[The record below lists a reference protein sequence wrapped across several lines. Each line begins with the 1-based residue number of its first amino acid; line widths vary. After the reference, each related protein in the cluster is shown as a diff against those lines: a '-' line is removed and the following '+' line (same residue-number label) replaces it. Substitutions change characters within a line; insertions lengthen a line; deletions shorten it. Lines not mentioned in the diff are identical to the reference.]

1 MVDFLSTI
9 WFNMTNTPNNFS
21 MIRIGKITAFF
32 TLLCM
37 ALVSMAQQPQ
47 MPSIPTDPNVRIGKL
62 DNGLTYYI
70 RHNELP
76 EDRADFYI
84 AQKVGSILEEENQ
97 RGLAHFLE
105 HMCFNGTTNVPC
117 KGIINWLESIGV
129 KFGENLNAYTSIDET
144 VYNIDNVPVIR
155 DGIVD
160 SCLLILHDWAND
172 LTLAEAEID
181 NERGVIHEEWRT
193 GQGAMMRMYEQALP
207 KAFEGSK
214 YGHRLPIGTIEVI
227 DNFPYQ
233 ALRDYYEKWYRPDQ
247 QGIVVVG
254 DIDVDKVEAKIKE
267 IFSPIKMPANAAER
281 VYEQVPDNKEP
292 IITIAKD
299 KEQPTTMIYIWH
311 KHPATP
317 NEAKGNMG
325 YLVQNYMFSM
335 IESMLNARLE
345 ELRQSAN
352 PPFIAAAA
360 EESDFLLAKTTKAF
374 AGLAISKEDGIP
386 TAISTLVREIERARK
401 FGFTSSEYARAKA
414 DYLRAL
420 ESAYNER
427 DKMKNDEYVQEY
439 VNHFLNN
446 EPIPGIEAEYAIMN
460 QLVPNIPIEAINSIL
475 PQLIKDENIVIN
487 VFGPDKE
494 AMVYP
499 TEAEILKILQDTK
512 AEEITAYEDN
522 VSDEPLMKEVP
533 KAGKIVKTEEGP
545 FGSTALTLS
554 NGVRVVI
561 KNTDFKADEIRMT
574 AFSPGGNSVFGT
586 NEPLQVKMLN
596 SVAGLGGLG
605 NFSNVDL
612 EKVLAGKKVSIS
624 ASINGLT
631 ERVSGSCSP
640 KDLETLMQLVY
651 LTFTAP
657 RMDDAAFESFKQR
670 TKASLANQEA
680 NPMTALTDTLQ
691 KELYGNHPMAGRI
704 KSEMIDQID
713 YNRIMEMYKDRF
725 KEAGDFTFLF
735 VGNIKLEEAK
745 PLIETYLGGLPTINR
760 KENFKDIEMDIRKG
774 THKNVFEKQMETPK
788 ATVIS
793 VISGHCD
800 FTPKNNLL
808 MSMLSQTMN
817 MVYIETIREKEGAS
831 YGVSAMGQMNCYPK
845 PEAIFQIYFD
855 TDPAKREKM
864 EQIVMAELQ
873 KVAQEGPRPEH
884 LAKVKEYMLKQY
896 TESIKENGYWLNQL
910 HEYYFS
916 NIDMNTNY
924 EKLVNEMTAEDVKN
938 FTKALLDQGNI
949 IEVTMTAEGTK

>member
-1 MVDFLSTI
+1 
-9 WFNMTNTPNNFS
+9 MTNF
-21 MIRIGKITAFF
+21 MKRLF
-32 TLLCM
+32 TTF
-37 ALVSMAQQPQ
+37 LVVGSVVLASAQQQPQ
-47 MPSIPTDPNVRIGKL
+47 MPPIPIDPNVRIGKL

-76 EDRADFYI
+76 ENRADFYI

-105 HMCFNGTTNVPC
+105 HMCFNGTTNFPG
-117 KGIINWLESIGV
+117 KGIINWLETIGV
-129 KFGENLNAYTSIDET
+129 RFGENLNAYTSIDET
-144 VYNIDNVPVIR
+144 VYNINNVPVTR

-172 LTLAEAEID
+172 LTLDPKEID

-233 ALRDYYEKWYRPDQ
+233 ALRDYYEKWYRPDK

-267 IFSPIKMPANAAER
+267 IFSPIEMPANAAER

-317 NEAKGNMG
+317 NEAKGQLS
-325 YLVQNYMFSM
+325 YLVQNYMLSM

-345 ELRQSAN
+345 ELRQGAN
-352 PPFIAAAA
+352 PPFINAG
-360 EESDFLLAKTTKAF
+360 SGNNDFLLAKTVEAF
-374 AGLAISKEDGIP
+374 ACIAISKDDGIP
-386 TAISTLVREIERARK
+386 TALATLIREIERARK
-401 FGFTSSEYARAKA
+401 FGFTASEYARAKA
-414 DYLRAL
+414 DYLRGL

-427 DKMKNDEYVQEY
+427 DKMKNNQYVQEY
-439 VNHFLNN
+439 VRHFIDN
-446 EPIPGIEAEYAIMN
+446 EPIPGIETEYALMN
-460 QLVPNIPIEAINSIL
+460 QLAPNIPVEAINSIL

-487 VFGPDKE
+487 IFGPDKE
-494 AMVYP
+494 GMVYP
-499 TEAEILKILQDTK
+499 TEAEILDILNKTK
-512 AEEITAYEDN
+512 AEEITAYVDK
-522 VSDEPLMKEVP
+522 VSDEPLMKETP

-554 NGVRVVI
+554 NGVRVVV
-561 KNTDFKADEIRMT
+561 KNTDFKADEIRMR
-574 AFSPGGNSVFGT
+574 AFSPGGTSVFGT
-586 NEPLQVKMLN
+586 KEALQIKMLN
-596 SVAGLGGLG
+596 AVAGLGGLG

-612 EKVLAGKKVSIS
+612 EKVLAGKK
-624 ASINGLT
+624 ASINASVSDLSEGLN
-631 ERVSGSCSP
+631 GSCSP
-640 KDLETLMQLVY
+640 KDLETMLQLVY
-651 LTFTAP
+651 LSFTAP
-657 RMDDAAFESFKQR
+657 RMDNDAFESFKQR
-670 TKASLANQEA
+670 TKAALANLEA
-680 NPMTALTDTLQ
+680 DPSMALTDTLQ
-691 KELYGNHPMAGRI
+691 REMYGNHPMAGRV
-704 KSEMIDQID
+704 KADMIDQTD

-735 VGNIKLEEAK
+735 VGNINLEEAK

-760 KENFKDIEMDIRKG
+760 KENYQDIKLDIQKG
-774 THKNVFEKQMETPK
+774 TRKNLFEKQMETPK

-793 VISGHCD
+793 IISGDCEYNL
-800 FTPKNNLL
+800 KNNLL
-808 MSMLSQTMN
+808 MTMLSQTMS
-817 MVYIETIREKEGAS
+817 MVYLETVREKEGAS
-831 YGVSAMGQMNCYPK
+831 YGVSAYGQLSRGTK
-845 PEAIFQIYFD
+845 DEAFFQIYFD

-864 EQIVMAELQ
+864 EQIVMTELQ
-873 KVAQEGPRPEH
+873 KVANEGPRPEH
-884 LAKVKEYMLKQY
+884 LAKVKEFLLKKHI
-896 TESIKENGYWLNQL
+896 ENVKENSYWLGQL
-910 HEYYFS
+910 NNYYWY
-916 NIDMNTNY
+916 NTDMNTNY
-924 EKLVNEMTAEDVKN
+924 EQLVNELTVEDVKI

-949 IEVTMTAEGTK
+949 IEVTMTAKEAK

>member
-1 MVDFLSTI
+1 
-9 WFNMTNTPNNFS
+9 MTNF
-21 MIRIGKITAFF
+21 MKRLF
-32 TLLCM
+32 TTF
-37 ALVSMAQQPQ
+37 LVVGSVVLASAQQQPQ
-47 MPSIPTDPNVRIGKL
+47 LPPIPIDPNVRIGKL

-76 EDRADFYI
+76 EKRADFYI

-105 HMCFNGTTNVPC
+105 HMCFNGTTNFPG
-117 KGIINWLESIGV
+117 KGIINWLETIGV
-129 KFGENLNAYTSIDET
+129 RFGENLNAYTSIDET
-144 VYNIDNVPVIR
+144 VYNINNVPVTR

-172 LTLAEAEID
+172 LTLDPKEID

-267 IFSPIKMPANAAER
+267 IFSPIEMPANAAER

-317 NEAKGNMG
+317 NEAKGQLS
-325 YLVQNYMFSM
+325 YLVQNYMLSM

-345 ELRQSAN
+345 ELRQGAN
-352 PPFIAAAA
+352 PPFINAG
-360 EESDFLLAKTTKAF
+360 SGNNDFLLAKTVEAF
-374 AGLAISKEDGIP
+374 ACIAISKDDGIP
-386 TAISTLVREIERARK
+386 TALATLIREIERARK
-401 FGFTSSEYARAKA
+401 FGFTASEYARAKA
-414 DYLRAL
+414 DYLRGL

-427 DKMKNDEYVQEY
+427 DKMKNNQYVQEY
-439 VNHFLNN
+439 VRHFIDN
-446 EPIPGIEAEYAIMN
+446 EPIPGIETEYALMN
-460 QLVPNIPIEAINSIL
+460 QLAPNIPVEAINSIL

-487 VFGPDKE
+487 IFGPDKE
-494 AMVYP
+494 GMVYP
-499 TEAEILKILQDTK
+499 TEAEILDILNKTK
-512 AEEITAYEDN
+512 AEEITAYVDK
-522 VSDEPLMKEVP
+522 VSDEPLMKETP

-554 NGVRVVI
+554 NGVRVVV
-561 KNTDFKADEIRMT
+561 KNTDFKADEIRMR
-574 AFSPGGNSVFGT
+574 AFSPGGTSVFGT
-586 NEPLQVKMLN
+586 KEALQIKMLN
-596 SVAGLGGLG
+596 AVAGLGGLG

-612 EKVLAGKKVSIS
+612 EKVLAGKK
-624 ASINGLT
+624 ASINASVSDLSEGLN
-631 ERVSGSCSP
+631 GSCSP
-640 KDLETLMQLVY
+640 KDLETMLQLVY
-651 LTFTAP
+651 LSFTAP
-657 RMDDAAFESFKQR
+657 RMDNDAFESFKQR
-670 TKASLANQEA
+670 TKAALANQEA
-680 NPMTALTDTLQ
+680 DPSMALTDTLQ
-691 KELYGNHPMAGRI
+691 REMYGNHPMAGRV
-704 KSEMIDQID
+704 KADMIDQTD

-735 VGNIKLEEAK
+735 VGNINLEEAK

-760 KENFKDIEMDIRKG
+760 KENYQDIKLDIQKG
-774 THKNVFEKQMETPK
+774 TRKNLFEKQMETPK

-793 VISGHCD
+793 IISGDCEYNL
-800 FTPKNNLL
+800 KNNLL
-808 MSMLSQTMN
+808 MTMLSQTMS
-817 MVYIETIREKEGAS
+817 MVYLETVREKEGAS
-831 YGVSAMGQMNCYPK
+831 YGVSAYGQLSRGTK
-845 PEAIFQIYFD
+845 DEAFFQIYFD

-864 EQIVMAELQ
+864 EQIVMTELQ
-873 KVAQEGPRPEH
+873 KVANEGPRPEH
-884 LAKVKEYMLKQY
+884 LAKVKEFLLKKHI
-896 TESIKENGYWLNQL
+896 ENVKENSYWLGQL
-910 HEYYFS
+910 NNYYWY
-916 NIDMNTNY
+916 NTDMNTNY
-924 EKLVNEMTAEDVKN
+924 EQLVNELTVEDVKN

-949 IEVTMTAEGTK
+949 IEVTMTAKEAK

>member
-1 MVDFLSTI
+1 
-9 WFNMTNTPNNFS
+9 MTNF
-21 MIRIGKITAFF
+21 MKRLF
-32 TLLCM
+32 TTF
-37 ALVSMAQQPQ
+37 LVVGSVVLASAQQQPQ
-47 MPSIPTDPNVRIGKL
+47 MPPIPIDPNVRIGKL

-76 EDRADFYI
+76 ENRADFYI

-105 HMCFNGTTNVPC
+105 HMCFNGTTNFPG
-117 KGIINWLESIGV
+117 KGIINWLETIGV
-129 KFGENLNAYTSIDET
+129 RFGENLNAYTSIDET
-144 VYNIDNVPVIR
+144 VYNINNVPVTR

-172 LTLAEAEID
+172 LTLDPKEID

-267 IFSPIKMPANAAER
+267 IFSPIEMPANAAER

-317 NEAKGNMG
+317 NEAKGQLS
-325 YLVQNYMFSM
+325 YLVQNYMLSM

-345 ELRQSAN
+345 ELRQGAN
-352 PPFIAAAA
+352 PPFINAG
-360 EESDFLLAKTTKAF
+360 SGNNDFLLAKTVEAF
-374 AGLAISKEDGIP
+374 AGIAISKDDGIP
-386 TAISTLVREIERARK
+386 TALATLIREIERARK
-401 FGFTSSEYARAKA
+401 FGFTASEYARAKA
-414 DYLRAL
+414 DYLRGL

-427 DKMKNDEYVQEY
+427 DKMKNNQYVQEY
-439 VNHFLNN
+439 VRHFIDN
-446 EPIPGIEAEYAIMN
+446 EPIPGIETEYALMN
-460 QLVPNIPIEAINSIL
+460 QLAPNIPVEAINSIL

-487 VFGPDKE
+487 IFGPDKE
-494 AMVYP
+494 GMVYP
-499 TEAEILKILQDTK
+499 TEAEILDILNKTK
-512 AEEITAYEDN
+512 AEEITAYVDK
-522 VSDEPLMKEVP
+522 VSDEPLMKETP
-533 KAGKIVKTEEGP
+533 KAGKIIKTEEGP

-554 NGVRVVI
+554 NGIRVVV
-561 KNTDFKADEIRMT
+561 KNTDFKADEIRMR
-574 AFSPGGNSVFGT
+574 AFSPGGTSVFGT
-586 NEPLQVKMLN
+586 KEALQIKMLN
-596 SVAGLGGLG
+596 AVAGLGGLG

-612 EKVLAGKKVSIS
+612 EKVLAGKKASVNASVSDLS
-624 ASINGLT
+624 EGLN
-631 ERVSGSCSP
+631 GSCSP
-640 KDLETLMQLVY
+640 KDLETMLQLVY
-651 LTFTAP
+651 LSFTAP
-657 RMDDAAFESFKQR
+657 RMDNDAFESFKQR
-670 TKASLANQEA
+670 TKAALANQEA
-680 NPMTALTDTLQ
+680 DPSMALTDTLQ
-691 KELYGNHPMAGRI
+691 REMYGNHPMAGRV
-704 KSEMIDQID
+704 KADMIDQTD

-735 VGNIKLEEAK
+735 VGNINLEEAK

-760 KENFKDIEMDIRKG
+760 KENYQDIKLDIQKG
-774 THKNVFEKQMETPK
+774 TRKNLFEKQMETPK

-793 VISGHCD
+793 IISGDCEYNL
-800 FTPKNNLL
+800 KNNLL
-808 MSMLSQTMN
+808 MTMLSQTMS
-817 MVYIETIREKEGAS
+817 MVYLETVREKEGAS
-831 YGVSAMGQMNCYPK
+831 YGVSAYGQLSRGTK
-845 PEAIFQIYFD
+845 DEAFFQIYFD

-864 EQIVMAELQ
+864 EQIVMTELQ
-873 KVAQEGPRPEH
+873 KVANEGPRPEH
-884 LAKVKEYMLKQY
+884 LAKVKEFLLKKHI
-896 TESIKENGYWLNQL
+896 ENVKENGYWLGQL
-910 HEYYFS
+910 NNYYWY
-916 NIDMNTNY
+916 NTDMNTNY
-924 EKLVNEMTAEDVKN
+924 EQLVNELTVEDVKN

-949 IEVTMTAEGTK
+949 IEVTMTAKEAK

>member
-1 MVDFLSTI
+1 
-9 WFNMTNTPNNFS
+9 MT
-21 MIRIGKITAFF
+21 GKLKRLFT
-32 TLLCM
+32 TLLVLGSVVI
-37 ALVSMAQQPQ
+37 ASAQQQPQ
-47 MPSIPTDPNVRIGKL
+47 MPPIPTDPNVRIGKL
-62 DNGLTYYI
+62 ENGLTYYI

-105 HMCFNGTTNVPC
+105 HMCFNGTTNFPG
-117 KGIINWLESIGV
+117 KGIINWLETIGV
-129 KFGENLNAYTSIDET
+129 RFGENLNAYTSIDET
-144 VYNIDNVPVIR
+144 VYNINNVPVIR

-233 ALRDYYEKWYRPDQ
+233 ALRDYYETWYRPDQ

-267 IFSPIKMPANAAER
+267 LFSPIQMPANAPER
-281 VYEQVPDNKEP
+281 KYEQVPDNKEP

-299 KEQPTTMIYIWH
+299 KEQPSTIIYIWH

-317 NEAKGNMG
+317 NEAKGNIG

-335 IESMLNARLE
+335 ISSMMHARLE

-352 PPFIAAAA
+352 PPFIQAASGD
-360 EESDFLLAKTTKAF
+360 SDFLLAKTTEAF
-374 AGLAISKEDGIP
+374 VGMAVSKDDGIP
-386 TAISTLVREIERARK
+386 TALSTLVREIERARK
-401 FGFTSSEYARAKA
+401 FGFTASEYARAKA
-414 DYLRAL
+414 DYLLML
-420 ESAYNER
+420 ESAYKER
-427 DKMKNDEYVQEY
+427 DKMKNNQYVQEY
-439 VNHFLNN
+439 IRHFIDN
-446 EPIPGIEAEYAIMN
+446 EPIPGIETEYALMN
-460 QLVPNIPIEAINSIL
+460 QLAPNIPVEAINSIL

-487 VFGPDKE
+487 IFGPDKE
-494 AMVYP
+494 GMVYP
-499 TEAEILKILQDTK
+499 TEAEILDILNKTK
-512 AEEITAYEDN
+512 AEEITAYVDK
-522 VSDEPLMKEVP
+522 VSDEPLMKEAP

-554 NGVRVVI
+554 NGVRVVL
-561 KNTDFKADEIRMT
+561 KTTDFKADEIRMR
-574 AFSPGGNSVFGT
+574 AFSPGGTSVFGT
-586 NEPLQVKMLN
+586 KEALQLKMLN

-612 EKVLAGKKVSIS
+612 EKVLAGKKATIGATVS
-624 ASINGLT
+624 GLS
-631 ERVSGSCSP
+631 EGLNGSCSP
-640 KDLETLMQLVY
+640 KDLETLLQLTY
-651 LTFTAP
+651 LSFTAP
-657 RMDDAAFESFKQR
+657 RMDEEAFESFKQR

-691 KELYGNHPMAGRI
+691 MEMYGDHPLAGRV
-704 KSEMIDQID
+704 KAEMIDQLD

-735 VGNIKLEEAK
+735 VGNINLEEAK

-760 KENFKDIEMDIRKG
+760 KENYQDIQLNIRKG
-774 THKNVFEKQMETPK
+774 THKNLFEKQMETPK
-788 ATVIS
+788 ATVLNI
-793 VISGHCD
+793 ISGNCEYNL
-800 FTPKNNLL
+800 KNDLL
-808 MSMLSQTMN
+808 MTMLSQTMS
-817 MVYIETIREKEGAS
+817 MVYLETVREKEGAS
-831 YGVSAMGQMNCYPK
+831 YGVSAFGQLSRGIK
-845 PEAIFQIYFD
+845 DEALFQIYFD

-864 EQIVMAELQ
+864 EQIVMSELQ

-884 LAKVKEYMLKQY
+884 LAKVKEFLLKKY
-896 TESIKENGYWLNQL
+896 IEDAKENSYWLGQL
-910 HEYYFS
+910 NNYYWYKT
-916 NIDMNTNY
+916 DMNTNY
-924 EKLVNEMTAEDVKN
+924 EKLVNDLTVEDVKN

-949 IEVTMTAEGTK
+949 IEITMTAKEAK

>member
-1 MVDFLSTI
+1 
-9 WFNMTNTPNNFS
+9 MT
-21 MIRIGKITAFF
+21 GKLKRLFT
-32 TLLCM
+32 TLLVLGSVVI
-37 ALVSMAQQPQ
+37 ASAQQQPQ
-47 MPSIPTDPNVRIGKL
+47 MPPIPTDPNVRIGKL
-62 DNGLTYYI
+62 ENGLTYYI

-105 HMCFNGTTNVPC
+105 HMCFNGTTNFPG
-117 KGIINWLESIGV
+117 KGIINWLETIGV
-129 KFGENLNAYTSIDET
+129 RFGENLNAYTSIDET
-144 VYNIDNVPVIR
+144 VYNINNVPVIR

-233 ALRDYYEKWYRPDQ
+233 ALRDYYETWYRPDQ

-267 IFSPIKMPANAAER
+267 LFSPIQMPANAPER
-281 VYEQVPDNKEP
+281 KYEQVPDNKEP

-299 KEQPTTMIYIWH
+299 KEQPSTIIYIWH

-317 NEAKGNMG
+317 NEAKGNIG

-335 IESMLNARLE
+335 ISSMMHARLE

-352 PPFIAAAA
+352 PPFIQAASGD
-360 EESDFLLAKTTKAF
+360 SDFLLAKTTEAF
-374 AGLAISKEDGIP
+374 VGMAVSKDDGIP
-386 TAISTLVREIERARK
+386 TALSTLVREIERARK
-401 FGFTSSEYARAKA
+401 FGFTASEYARAKA
-414 DYLRAL
+414 DYLLML
-420 ESAYNER
+420 ESAYKER
-427 DKMKNDEYVQEY
+427 DKMKNNQYVQEY
-439 VNHFLNN
+439 IRHFIDN
-446 EPIPGIEAEYAIMN
+446 EPIPGIETEYALMN
-460 QLVPNIPIEAINSIL
+460 QLAPNIPVEAINSIL

-487 VFGPDKE
+487 IFGPDKE
-494 AMVYP
+494 GMVYP
-499 TEAEILKILQDTK
+499 TEAEILDILNKTK
-512 AEEITAYEDN
+512 AEEITAYVDK
-522 VSDEPLMKEVP
+522 VSDEPLMKEAP

-554 NGVRVVI
+554 NGVRVVL
-561 KNTDFKADEIRMT
+561 KTTDFKADEIRMR
-574 AFSPGGNSVFGT
+574 AFSPGGTSVFGT
-586 NEPLQVKMLN
+586 KEALQLKMLN

-612 EKVLAGKKVSIS
+612 EKVLAGKKATIGASVS
-624 ASINGLT
+624 GLS
-631 ERVSGSCSP
+631 EGLNGSCSP
-640 KDLETLMQLVY
+640 KDLETLLQLTY
-651 LTFTAP
+651 LSFTAP
-657 RMDDAAFESFKQR
+657 RMDEEAFESFKQR

-691 KELYGNHPMAGRI
+691 MEMYGDHPLAGRV
-704 KSEMIDQID
+704 KAEMIDQLD

-735 VGNIKLEEAK
+735 VGNINLEEAK

-760 KENFKDIEMDIRKG
+760 KENYQDIQLNIRKG
-774 THKNVFEKQMETPK
+774 THKNLFEKQMETPK
-788 ATVIS
+788 ATVLNI
-793 VISGHCD
+793 ISGNCEYNL
-800 FTPKNNLL
+800 KNDLL
-808 MSMLSQTMN
+808 MTMLSQTMS
-817 MVYIETIREKEGAS
+817 MVYLETVREKEGAS
-831 YGVSAMGQMNCYPK
+831 YGVSAFGQLSRGIK
-845 PEAIFQIYFD
+845 DEALFQIYFD

-864 EQIVMAELQ
+864 EQIVMSELQ

-884 LAKVKEYMLKQY
+884 LAKVKEFLLKKHI
-896 TESIKENGYWLNQL
+896 EDAKENSYWLGQL
-910 HEYYFS
+910 NNYYWYKT
-916 NIDMNTNY
+916 DMNTDY
-924 EKLVNEMTAEDVKN
+924 EKLVNDLTVEDVKN

-949 IEVTMTAEGTK
+949 IEITMTAKEVK

>member
-1 MVDFLSTI
+1 MKSI
-9 WFNMTNTPNNFS
+9 K
-21 MIRIGKITAFF
+21 KIVASFA
-32 TLLCM
+32 LLCI

-47 MPSIPTDPNVRIGKL
+47 MPPIPTDPNVRIGKL
-62 DNGLTYYI
+62 ENGLTYYI

-76 EDRADFYI
+76 ENRADFYI
-84 AQKVGSILEEENQ
+84 AQKVGSILEEDNQ

-105 HMCFNGTTNVPC
+105 HMCFNGTTNFPG
-117 KGIINWLESIGV
+117 KAMINWLETIGV
-129 KFGENLNAYTSIDET
+129 RFGENLNAYTSIDET

-227 DNFPYQ
+227 DNFPYK
-233 ALRDYYEKWYRPDQ
+233 ALRDYYEAWYRPDQ

-254 DIDVDKVEAKIKE
+254 DVDVDKVEAKIKE
-267 IFSPIKMPANAAER
+267 IFSPIKMPANAPER
-281 VYEQVPDNKEP
+281 KYESVPDNKEP
-292 IITIAKD
+292 IVTIAKD
-299 KEQPTTMIYIWH
+299 KEQPSTMIYIWH

-317 NEAKGNMG
+317 NEAKGNIG
-325 YLVQNYMFSM
+325 YLVQNYMFYM

-345 ELRQSAN
+345 ELRQNAE
-352 PPFIAAAA
+352 PPFIDAG
-360 EESDFLLAKTTKAF
+360 SGTSNFLLAKTTKAF
-374 AGLAISKEDGIP
+374 AGIAYSKEDGIP
-386 TAISTLVREIERARK
+386 TALASLVREIERARK

-427 DKMKNDEYVQEY
+427 DKMKNNEYVQEY
-439 VNHFLNN
+439 VRHFIDN
-446 EPIPGIEAEYAIMN
+446 EPIPGIENEYAIMN
-460 QLVPNIPIEAINSIL
+460 QLAPNIPVEAINQIL
-475 PQLIKDENIVIN
+475 PQLISDENIVIN
-487 VFGPDKE
+487 IFGPDKE
-494 AMVYP
+494 SMIYP
-499 TEAEILKILQDTK
+499 TEAEILKILKDTK
-512 AEEITAYEDN
+512 AEEINAYVDK
-522 VSDEPLMKEVP
+522 VSDEPLMKETP

-545 FGSTALTLS
+545 FGSTTLTLS
-554 NGVRVVI
+554 NGVRVVV
-561 KNTDFKADEIRMT
+561 KNTNFKVDEIRMA
-574 AFSPGGNSVFGT
+574 AFSPGGTSLFGT
-586 NEPLQVKMLN
+586 NEVLQVQMLN

-612 EKVLAGKKVSIS
+612 EKVLAGKKVGIS
-624 ASINGLT
+624 ASVNGLT
-631 ERVSGSCSP
+631 ERLNGHCSP

-651 LTFTAP
+651 LSFTAP
-657 RMDDAAFESFKQR
+657 RMDETAFESFKQR
-670 TKASLANQEA
+670 MKASLVNQEA
-680 NPMTALTDTLQ
+680 NPMTAFSDTLQ
-691 KELYGNHPMAGRI
+691 KEMYGNHPMAVRV

-735 VGNIKLEEAK
+735 VGNINLEEAK

-760 KENFKDIEMDIRKG
+760 KENFKDIEMNIQKG
-774 THKNVFEKQMETPK
+774 VHKNVFEKQLEVPK

-793 VISGHCD
+793 IISGECELS
-800 FTPKNNLL
+800 PKNSLL
-808 MSMLSQTMN
+808 MTMLSQTMD

-831 YGVSAMGQMNCYPK
+831 YGVSTAGQMNMYPK
-845 PEAIFQIYFD
+845 SEAIFQIYFD

-864 EQIVMAELQ
+864 EQIVMSELQ

-884 LAKVKEYMLKQY
+884 LAKVKEFLLKKHL
-896 TESIKENGYWLNQL
+896 ENMKENGYWLNQL
-910 HEYYFS
+910 NEYYFC
-916 NIDMNTNY
+916 NIDFNTNY
-924 EKLVNEMTAEDVKN
+924 EKLVNEITVEDVKN

-949 IEVTMTAEGTK
+949 IEVTMTAKEAK

>member
-1 MVDFLSTI
+1 
-9 WFNMTNTPNNFS
+9 MTNF
-21 MIRIGKITAFF
+21 MKRLF
-32 TLLCM
+32 TTF
-37 ALVSMAQQPQ
+37 LVVGSVVLASAQQQPQ
-47 MPSIPTDPNVRIGKL
+47 LPPIPIDPNVRIGKL

-76 EDRADFYI
+76 EKRADFYI

-105 HMCFNGTTNVPC
+105 HMCFNGTTNFPG
-117 KGIINWLESIGV
+117 KGIINWLETIGV
-129 KFGENLNAYTSIDET
+129 RFGENLNAYTSIDET
-144 VYNIDNVPVIR
+144 VYNINNVPVTR

-172 LTLAEAEID
+172 LTLDPKEID

-267 IFSPIKMPANAAER
+267 IFSPIEMPANAAER

-317 NEAKGNMG
+317 NEAKGQLS
-325 YLVQNYMFSM
+325 YLVQNYMLSM

-345 ELRQSAN
+345 ELRQGAN
-352 PPFIAAAA
+352 PPFINAG
-360 EESDFLLAKTTKAF
+360 SGNNDFLLAKTVEAF
-374 AGLAISKEDGIP
+374 AGIAISKDDGIP
-386 TAISTLVREIERARK
+386 TALATLIREIERARK
-401 FGFTSSEYARAKA
+401 FGFTASEYARAKA
-414 DYLRAL
+414 DYLRGL

-427 DKMKNDEYVQEY
+427 DKMKNNQYVQEY
-439 VNHFLNN
+439 VRHFIDN
-446 EPIPGIEAEYAIMN
+446 EPIPGIETEYALMN
-460 QLVPNIPIEAINSIL
+460 QLAPNIPVEAINSIL

-487 VFGPDKE
+487 IFGPDKE
-494 AMVYP
+494 GMVYP
-499 TEAEILKILQDTK
+499 TEAEILDILNKTK
-512 AEEITAYEDN
+512 AEEITAYVDK
-522 VSDEPLMKEVP
+522 VSDEPLMKETP

-554 NGVRVVI
+554 NGVRVVV
-561 KNTDFKADEIRMT
+561 KNTDFKADEIRMR
-574 AFSPGGNSVFGT
+574 AFSPGGTSVFGT
-586 NEPLQVKMLN
+586 KEALQIKMLN
-596 SVAGLGGLG
+596 AVAGLGGLG

-612 EKVLAGKKVSIS
+612 EKVLAGKK
-624 ASINGLT
+624 ASINASVSDLSEGLN
-631 ERVSGSCSP
+631 GSCSP
-640 KDLETLMQLVY
+640 KDLETMLQLVY
-651 LTFTAP
+651 LSFTAP
-657 RMDDAAFESFKQR
+657 RMDNDAFESFKQR
-670 TKASLANQEA
+670 TKAALANQEA
-680 NPMTALTDTLQ
+680 DPSMALTDTLQ
-691 KELYGNHPMAGRI
+691 REMYGNHPMAGRV
-704 KSEMIDQID
+704 KADMIDQTD

-735 VGNIKLEEAK
+735 VGNINLEEAK

-760 KENFKDIEMDIRKG
+760 KENYQDIKLDIQKG
-774 THKNVFEKQMETPK
+774 TRKNLFEKQMETPK

-793 VISGHCD
+793 IITGDCEYNL
-800 FTPKNNLL
+800 KNNLL
-808 MSMLSQTMN
+808 MTMLSQTMS
-817 MVYIETIREKEGAS
+817 MVYLETVREKEGAS
-831 YGVSAMGQMNCYPK
+831 YGVSAYGQLSRGTK
-845 PEAIFQIYFD
+845 DEAFFQIYFD

-864 EQIVMAELQ
+864 EQIVMTELQ
-873 KVAQEGPRPEH
+873 KVANEGPRPEH
-884 LAKVKEYMLKQY
+884 LAKVKEFLLKKHI
-896 TESIKENGYWLNQL
+896 ENVKENSYWLGQL
-910 HEYYFS
+910 NNYYWY
-916 NIDMNTNY
+916 NTDMNTNY
-924 EKLVNEMTAEDVKN
+924 EQLVNELTVEDVKN
-938 FTKALLDQGNI
+938 FTKA
-949 IEVTMTAEGTK
+949 